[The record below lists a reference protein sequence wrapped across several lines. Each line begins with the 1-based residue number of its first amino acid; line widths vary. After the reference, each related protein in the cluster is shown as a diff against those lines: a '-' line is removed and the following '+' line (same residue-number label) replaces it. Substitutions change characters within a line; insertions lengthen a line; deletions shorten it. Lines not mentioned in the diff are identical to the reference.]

1 MRQVRSYLG
10 RLGARSQLY
19 AGDDKVTEFGIALV
33 VVDTPSSAICGG
45 ILGLHYGCTVC
56 CSGGR
61 DSGVTLAA
69 TSSVSSR
76 KCTLKT
82 SVGSEITNNKKV
94 QYGVSS
100 KDRDMNVEYPLKRSI
115 SRDEEMETW
124 GDQG

>member
-1 MRQVRSYLG
+1 MCVIACEAGRDDGASKGAWDQETCTFGMRKMRQVRSYLG

-33 VVDTPSSAICGG
+33 VLDTPSSAICGG
-45 ILGLHYGCTVC
+45 LLGLHYGFTVC

-82 SVGSEITNNKKV
+82 SVGSEITN
-94 QYGVSS
+94 
-100 KDRDMNVEYPLKRSI
+100 
-115 SRDEEMETW
+115 
-124 GDQG
+124 